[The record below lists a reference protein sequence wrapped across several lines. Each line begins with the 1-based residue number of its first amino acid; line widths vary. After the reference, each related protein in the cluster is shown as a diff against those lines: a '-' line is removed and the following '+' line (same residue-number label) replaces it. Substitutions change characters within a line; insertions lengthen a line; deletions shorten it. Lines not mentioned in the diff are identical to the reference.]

1 MAQNFIQPGDVI
13 EVTAGA
19 SCTAGSLYKH
29 GSLVGVCLNSG
40 ANGDTVQLSLKG
52 VFEVAK
58 ATGAGITAG
67 ALVYHVTAT
76 NNVSASA
83 SGNTLMGHAVEAA
96 ASGDTVAIVRL
107 AQ

>member
-19 SCTAGSLYKH
+19 SFTAGSLYKH
-29 GSLVGVCLNSG
+29 GSIVGVCLNEG
-40 ANGDTVQLSLKG
+40 ASGDTVQLALEG

-67 ALVYHVTAT
+67 AAVYHVAST
-76 NNVSASA
+76 NNVSATA
-83 SGNTLMGHAVEAA
+83 SGNTFMGHAVDAA
-96 ASGDTVAIVRL
+96 ASGDTTATVRL
-107 AQ
+107 YQ